1 MSGINI
7 CIDLSKYSVSTFV
20 DVKDP
25 VGVTSVWLFSISNSD
40 VQQKVSHGGLTTS
53 GAEIIRV
60 NKFMLHFSAIYTLG
74 GPEMHHHLNCILQHG
89 PAS

>member
-60 NKFMLHFSAIYTLG
+60 NKFILLYPPLFSRI
-74 GPEMHHHLNCILQHG
+74 
-89 PAS
+89 